1 MPLHEVGLAGDHAAS
16 APAAAPGLSER
27 AARLLLTY
35 TPLGTLVRAV
45 ARLRLSVHFKLLAAF
60 LLVALLVAAMG
71 AMSLETI
78 STMSKQSEAM
88 HHAHQRVTSARQAQH
103 ALAMQMNYTAMALIL
118 RDEATIGS
126 ILRENNRLNSA
137 LAQVDDS
144 APPEERDVIQRI
156 STSQGE
162 VMATLADLSNLVRAG
177 MIVTAIELQR

>member
-27 AARLLLTY
+27 AAPLLLTY
-35 TPLGTLVRAV
+35 TPLGLLVRAV

-78 STMSKQSEAM
+78 STMSKQSETM

-118 RDEATIGS
+118 RDAATIGR
-126 ILRENNRLNSA
+126 ILRGNNSLNSR
-137 LAQVDDS
+137 QGRDNTD
-144 APPEERDVIQRI
+144 APRE
-156 STSQGE
+156 
-162 VMATLADLSNLVRAG
+162 
-177 MIVTAIELQR
+177 